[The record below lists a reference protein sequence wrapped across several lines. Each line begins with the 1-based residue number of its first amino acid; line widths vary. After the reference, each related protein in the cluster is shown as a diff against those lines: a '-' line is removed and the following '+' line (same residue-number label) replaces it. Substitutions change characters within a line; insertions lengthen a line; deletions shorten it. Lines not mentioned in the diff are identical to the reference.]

1 MKKRRDR
8 GEKNNGCF
16 SALIPYKTLYYYCYR
31 AQRLFW
37 MQIIKF
43 YPKNKITS
51 EHACAQRLV
60 FFNLESSSNF

>member
-31 AQRLFW
+31 
-37 MQIIKF
+37 
-43 YPKNKITS
+43 
-51 EHACAQRLV
+51 V
-60 FFNLESSSNF
+60 